1 MIEKGKI
8 YNVQI
13 ENTGNSGEGV
23 GRIDGLTVFV
33 QGGIPEDDLKI
44 KITTLKKKYAVGEI
58 VEILRPSSHRVVP
71 ICNIADKCGGC
82 QIMHME
88 YAEQLK
94 QKRKKVKEALK
105 RIGKIDSVVH
115 NTIGM
120 ENPYLYRNKAQF
132 PIGTTNGKVE
142 IGFFEKGTH
151 SIVDTSYCHIQH
163 TINES
168 IVKAIREYINLY
180 NVSIYNEK
188 TKKGALRHVITRVGV
203 NIEEV
208 MVVLVTNTREVPHK
222 NGVIDIL
229 RKNISGLKSIVHN
242 INNKATNIIFGE
254 KTKVIFGSDKIIEQV
269 ADLKFNISAQSFFQ
283 VNTMQ
288 TEVLYKK
295 VLEFANLDGSENVF
309 DLYCGTGSISLFLAQ
324 RAKKVYG
331 IEIVEKAVN
340 DARENAELNQI
351 TNAEFFAGDAGETVE
366 RLYDK
371 GITADI
377 VVVDPPRRGC
387 DENLL
392 STIIKMKPQKII
404 YVSCNPATLAR
415 DLAYLCERGY
425 EVLEVQPVDM
435 FPHTSHVETVVGLSK
450 KEK

>member
-1 MIEKGKI
+1 
-8 YNVQI
+8 
-13 ENTGNSGEGV
+13 
-23 GRIDGLTVFV
+23 
-33 QGGIPEDDLKI
+33 
-44 KITTLKKKYAVGEI
+44 
-58 VEILRPSSHRVVP
+58 
-71 ICNIADKCGGC
+71 
-82 QIMHME
+82 MHME

-151 SIVDTSYCHIQH
+151 SIVNTSYCHIQH
-163 TINES
+163 TVNES

>member
-13 ENTGNSGEGV
+13 ENIGNSGEGV

-33 QGGIPEDDLKI
+33 ESGIPKDDLRI
-44 KITTLKKKYAVGEI
+44 KITTLKKKYGVGEI
-58 VEILRPSSHRVVP
+58 VEILKPSPHRIVP
-71 ICNIADKCGGC
+71 ICNIANKCGGC
-82 QIMHME
+82 QIMNME
-88 YAEQLK
+88 YAEQLN
-94 QKRKKVKEALK
+94 QKRKKVKETLK
-105 RIGKIDSVVH
+105 RIGKIDAVVH

-168 IVKAIREYINLY
+168 IVKTIREYVSLY
-180 NVSIYNEK
+180 NVSVYNEK
-188 TKKGALRHVITRVGV
+188 TKKGALRHVITRVGF
-203 NIEEV
+203 NTGEV
-208 MVVLVTNTREVPHK
+208 MVVLVTNTKELPYQ
-222 NGVIDIL
+222 NELIEIL
-229 RKNISGLKSIVHN
+229 RKNIVGLKSIVHN
-242 INNKATNIIFGE
+242 LNNKATNIIFGE
-254 KTKVIFGSDKIIEQV
+254 KTQVIFGSEKIMEQV
-269 ADLKFNISAQSFFQ
+269 ADLKFKISAQSFFQ
-283 VNTMQ
+283 VNSLQ

-309 DLYCGTGSISLFLAQ
+309 DLYCGTGSISLFLAKK
-324 RAKKVYG
+324 AKKVYG
-331 IEIVEKAVN
+331 IEIVEKAIN
-340 DARENAELNQI
+340 DARENALLNQI

-366 RLYDK
+366 KLYDK

-387 DENLL
+387 DERLL

-415 DLAYLCERGY
+415 DLEYLCKREY

-435 FPHTSHVETVVGLSK
+435 FPHTSHIETVSQIIK
-450 KEK
+450 RR